1 MTAGQL
7 WDLIQSE
14 RQDFEEELAE
24 QRDSLRDIK
33 EQMKRSH
40 EEELANLMSENE
52 HTQDLLEDAQ
62 MKVTMIMKNGT
73 KQSQDTINSYLKLSN
88 IRRTK
93 FQNLNV
99 SRLILQ

>member
-1 MTAGQL
+1 MSFQTPEGSMTAAQL

-62 MKVTMIMKNGT
+62 MKVTIVKNGT
-73 KQSQDTINSYLKLSN
+73 KKSHDVINSYRKLSN

-93 FQNLNV
+93 FQT
-99 SRLILQ
+99 